1 MIAPNCSR
9 GTKGQTM
16 GSPKNRSGLFFSS
29 NQNIIGMGDP
39 CSKLQSLFVAA
50 AAGCSPLGLIIGNYD
65 PGQNELVTDN
75 CLCPMP
81 LDGEVSLQYHEL
93 FLKKVNARE
102 HLPIIENHAVTKFN
116 NASHRCSRLEKN
128 GIKCAKNRAG
138 LSPIMEARGKCSC
151 RATAASS

>member
-39 CSKLQSLFVAA
+39 CSKLQSLFVADA
-50 AAGCSPLGLIIGNYD
+50 CCCSLGLIIGNYD

-81 LDGEVSLQYHEL
+81 LDGEVSLQYHEPSS
-93 FLKKVNARE
+93 FLKKVNALAPRASPTYRE
-102 HLPIIENHAVTKFN
+102 
-116 NASHRCSRLEKN
+116 SCSDQV
-128 GIKCAKNRAG
+128 
-138 LSPIMEARGKCSC
+138 
-151 RATAASS
+151 